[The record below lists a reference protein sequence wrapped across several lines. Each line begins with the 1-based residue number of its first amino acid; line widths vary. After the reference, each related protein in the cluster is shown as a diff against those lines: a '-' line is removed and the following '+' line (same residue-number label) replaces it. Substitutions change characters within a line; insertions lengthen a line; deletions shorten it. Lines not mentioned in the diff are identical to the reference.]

1 MELTSPDKGP
11 QLSVA
16 KNLTASGYSKPKKP
30 KGPVKPKVK
39 PAGQPPRP
47 YSFKP
52 AKANTRISGG
62 MYDSRQGALVNQLKS
77 GKGGGTNAVG
87 MGGMFTLSPW
97 AKQKTR

>member
-1 MELTSPDKGP
+1 M
-11 QLSVA
+11 A

-62 MYDSRQGALVNQLKS
+62 MYDTSGGARVNQLKPGRQGATS
-77 GKGGGTNAVG
+77 AVG
-87 MGGMFTLSPW
+87 IGGMVNFAPW
-97 AKQKTR
+97 QKQKSR